1 MCHASLV
8 TNSAHHAIA
17 KSNSLSRPET
27 PGPVRSS
34 PTTTSDSTESIKF
47 SFRAGGVNVFHERLK
62 GALLQRKWLLQS
74 APPVPRA
81 SDTSQNVSGSSP
93 KPNRGF
99 GIAGLE
105 RRDQEV
111 RKNNEVI
118 IGNSFEDLSALM
130 ASAKEIIQLAET
142 FSKQMYR
149 TTTEDQDSSSDPA
162 SLLSQLN
169 LTTTRDMLGN
179 SSSPLYLNELS
190 RQLAEFLTDDTRGIL
205 KSEGGIISLVD
216 LWAVFNRARGG
227 VELVSPAEF
236 SEATQLFEKLKLP
249 VRLRKFKS
257 GLMVVQGKDRTDE
270 KTIKALLDWLQQLR
284 EIPPENE
291 EEIGWDWSMF
301 GCGVTA
307 LEAAE
312 RFGWSVGVA
321 TEELEM
327 AEEGGALCREV
338 SAEGVRFW
346 VNHFTMAV
354 K

>member
-1 MCHASLV
+1 MTKAGSLGRAE
-8 TNSAHHAIA
+8 S
-17 KSNSLSRPET
+17 
-27 PGPVRSS
+27 PGPTRSS
-34 PTTTSDSTESIKF
+34 PITGSDPAESIKF
-47 SFRAGGVNVFHERLK
+47 SFRAGGSNVFHERLK
-62 GALLQRKWLLQS
+62 SALIQRKWLLQS
-74 APPVPRA
+74 APPPPRA
-81 SDTSQNVSGSSP
+81 SDASQTVSGSSP
-93 KPNRGF
+93 KPARGF

-142 FSKQMYR
+142 FSKQMNR
-149 TTTEDQDSSSDPA
+149 SSSEDQDNSSDPA

-169 LTTTRDMLGN
+169 LTTTRDMLG
-179 SSSPLYLNELS
+179 SSSTPLYLNELS

-270 KTIKALLDWLQQLR
+270 KTIKALLDWLGQLR
-284 EIPPENE
+284 QIPPEME
-291 EEIGWDWSMF
+291 EEEERIAWDWNTF
-301 GCGVTA
+301 GYGVTA

-321 TEELEM
+321 NEELEM

-338 SAEGVRFW
+338 SAEGIRFW
-346 VNHFTMAV
+346 INHFMTSP